1 MGSFLTTK
9 KNQPFNKSRYQ
20 TTTTTI
26 TTITMFRNIS
36 QLTSKRLIPTIK
48 TRSFT
53 ISSIIRE
60 EVKAETSKVVPK
72 SSCPAGTVLN
82 LKVFKK
88 GDEPVAKEDSEYPDW
103 LWDMLDHKKTMDTLQ
118 SEDFLRWRKLQ
129 LSKDNR
135 AKIKNNNFLSKL

>member
-1 MGSFLTTK
+1 MS
-9 KNQPFNKSRYQ
+9 SRY
-20 TTTTTI
+20 
-26 TTITMFRNIS
+26 
-36 QLTSKRLIPTIK
+36 
-48 TRSFT
+48 
-53 ISSIIRE
+53 
-60 EVKAETSKVVPK
+60 
-72 SSCPAGTVLN
+72 C
-82 LKVFKK
+82 FKFESLQK